1 VDEESDGER
10 ADSEEVEDD
19 DNEDNEMYMDLSD
32 VLGSGQTNGPAAN
45 GYQVHESGDEDD
57 DDDEPEDSEDSALED
72 SGDEEHDGQLE
83 SLSAF
88 VDSLTP
94 KTKLTADAIKA
105 NDTVDI
111 PATSEGLSLDDIVAS
126 LTDPSLQSFR
136 KTLASQQKKSSKTT
150 GEKLAVPLAKPIKDK
165 LERQAAYEEAKT
177 EITKWQPIV
186 KANREV
192 PKPFLVLRLRPQY

>member
-1 VDEESDGER
+1 VEDGDDEE
-10 ADSEEVEDD
+10 
-19 DNEDNEMYMDLSD
+19 DNGVYMDLSD
-32 VLGSGQTNGPAAN
+32 MLGSGQTNGQAAS
-45 GYQVHESGDEDD
+45 GYQARESADEGDD
-57 DDDEPEDSEDSALED
+57 DGGSEDLEDSALED

-88 VDSLTP
+88 IDSLTP
-94 KTKLTADAIKA
+94 KTKLTVDTLQA
-105 NDTVDI
+105 NEITDI
-111 PATSEGLSLDDIVAS
+111 PATSQGLSVNDIVAS

-136 KTLASQQKKSSKTT
+136 KALASQQTKSSKTT
-150 GEKLAVPLAKPIKDK
+150 GEKLVAPLAKPIKDK

-192 PKPFLVLRLRPQY
+192 HSPFLRTSSPILTG